1 MKIEHELFEKML
13 TAKGISKKFF
23 SKYAKIPYYTVAGWK
38 KSGNV
43 PAYVMV
49 ILKSMPSPKITTAQ
63 TLINIGMPRAIF
75 WNNDLNKEIPSDIF
89 IVSTLKRSYND
100 FVIDKLVAF
109 FGEDM
114 VLHSLERHKQV
125 VSDTLIE
132 RVTNHI
138 QASLAS
144 A

>member
-13 TAKGISKKFF
+13 TAKGITKKVF
-23 SKYAKIPYYTVAGWK
+23 SKYAKISYYTVAGWK

-43 PAYVMV
+43 PAYAMV
-49 ILKSMPSPKITTAQ
+49 ILKSIPSPKTTTAQ
-63 TLINIGMPRAIF
+63 TLIDIGMKRAIF
-75 WNNDLNKEIPSDIF
+75 WNNDLNKEVPSDIF
-89 IVSTLKRSYND
+89 IVSTLKRAYND
-100 FVIDKLVAF
+100 FVIDKLVEF

-114 VLHSLERHKQV
+114 VLHSLERHKQIV
-125 VSDTLIE
+125 FDTLIQ
-132 RVTNHI
+132 RVTDHI